1 MVEGADDTRLH
12 DVLARA
18 RELKFL
24 GPSPLPDQIDNGDGF
39 TSILADLGARTIVDL
54 GSGGGVPALVVAH
67 RLPEAEL
74 TLVERGRVRA
84 DFLRW
89 AIAEMN
95 WQNRCH
101 VICGEAEDVAR
112 ARPMSADAVTAR
124 SFAPPAVTA
133 ECACRFLLDDGAL
146 VVSEPPD
153 EPTRW
158 STDALVPL
166 GLGAARRII
175 GDHGVF
181 VVVPRDPSL
190 PIDDRYPRRPG
201 RARRDPLF

>member
-1 MVEGADDTRLH
+1 MDEGDDTRLH
-12 DVLARA
+12 DVLTRA

-39 TSILADLGARTIVDL
+39 VAIIAARTARRIVDL
-54 GSGGGVPALVVAH
+54 GSGGGVPALVIAH
-67 RLPEAEL
+67 RLPDVEL
-74 TLVERGRVRA
+74 VLVERGRVRA

-89 AIAEMN
+89 AVAEMN

-112 ARPMSADAVTAR
+112 ARPDSADVVTAR

-133 ECACRFLLDDGAL
+133 ECACRFLVGDGAL

-158 STDALVPL
+158 STEGLAPL
-166 GLGAARRII
+166 GLGPADRVV
-175 GDHGVF
+175 GEHGVF
-181 VVVPRDPSL
+181 AVVARDATAS
-190 PIDDRYPRRPG
+190 IDDRYPRRPG
-201 RARRDPLF
+201 RARRHPLF